1 MFLELSLKKQKDED
15 TKHILFSLLF
25 VYNSVIF
32 VNSIYLNMKKVI
44 FSLSLMA
51 GVLTLSAQNLKT
63 EMEKV
68 SYSLGIS
75 VANSVKA
82 QGLESV
88 DPQAIGQAFSD
99 VFEGNE
105 LAISEKR
112 RTLFCKSIF
121 RI

>member
-1 MFLELSLKKQKDED
+1 
-15 TKHILFSLLF
+15 
-25 VYNSVIF
+25 
-32 VNSIYLNMKKVI
+32 MKKVI

-68 SYSLGIS
+68 SYSLGVS

-88 DPQAIGQAFSD
+88 DPQAIGQAFAD
-99 VFEGNE
+99 VFEG
-105 LAISEKR
+105 K
-112 RTLFCKSIF
+112 
-121 RI
+121 